1 MPGFQ
6 SGQTANSSS
15 SFFSNTF
22 QLVKSAAEQA
32 WDKKGDK
39 GTEKINRREDDQWPI
54 GPKTED
60 GKSVQDTSDIVTE
73 NKLDEWSE
81 ILGWEVLINKRGTTW
96 KLLPSELQNS
106 ITTKE
111 AAFRLMQ
118 DKHSVI
124 KRPVIEAGFGS
135 VLLGFNEEQLGQL
148 LVKIKRKLN
157 E

>member
-1 MPGFQ
+1 MKIYGIP
-6 SGQTANSSS
+6 NC
-15 SFFSNTF
+15 NT
-22 QLVKSAAEQA
+22 VKKTLDWFRLHGIDYEFH
-32 WDKKGDK
+32 DFKKLGI
-39 GTEKINRREDDQWPI
+39 TQI
-54 GPKTED
+54 
-60 GKSVQDTSDIVTE
+60 
-73 NKLDEWSE
+73 KLEEWSG
-81 ILGWEVLINKRGTTW
+81 ILGWEVLLNKRGTTW

-124 KRPVIEAGFGS
+124 KRPVIETGFGS

>member
-1 MPGFQ
+1 MKIYGIP
-6 SGQTANSSS
+6 NC
-15 SFFSNTF
+15 NT
-22 QLVKSAAEQA
+22 VKKTLDWFRLHGIDFEFH
-32 WDKKGDK
+32 DFKKLGI
-39 GTEKINRREDDQWPI
+39 TQI
-54 GPKTED
+54 
-60 GKSVQDTSDIVTE
+60 
-73 NKLDEWSE
+73 KLEEWSE
-81 ILGWEVLINKRGTTW
+81 ILGWEVLTNKRGTTW